1 MSKKSIFSWA
11 SSRVRFDAKV
21 WEKLLVLRR
30 CWDIKKFICREVVKL
45 CGLSLW
51 NKSNLKFRNC
61 DWGEKSLHFIKKC
74 QWIILII
81 FTKRLWAPFLL
92 IYILIQ
98 YSFMTDYATSWSQK
112 WNWKINFS
120 IKGKAVKSSN
130 QLSLIA
136 AAMMDCSHPRNFKTV
151 VHASFSLCNWIAGF
165 QRENWLCQYWISI
178 RHFHHKKKQQNISH
192 GHVLRYKL
200 INIVSTQRDHKK
212 ILDDHH
218 KPFQRFRTRSFGK
231 SKSIYYTFFHWIH

>member
-1 MSKKSIFSWA
+1 MDWVYGI
-11 SSRVRFDAKV
+11 
-21 WEKLLVLRR
+21 
-30 CWDIKKFICREVVKL
+30 
-45 CGLSLW
+45 
-51 NKSNLKFRNC
+51 KSNLTFRKC
-61 DWGEKSLHFIKKC
+61 DGGGKSLHFIKKC

-92 IYILIQ
+92 IYVLIQ

-136 AAMMDCSHPRNFKTV
+136 AAMMDCSHSRNFKTV

-178 RHFHHKKKQQNISH
+178 RHFHHKKSNKISRM
-192 GHVLRYKL
+192 GMCWG

-212 ILDDHH
+212 ILDHH